1 MKKCVINIKYEGE
14 DNYIEY
20 PMNKKDPLVLTLK
33 YPFTKEI
40 NDFTIIILTREIN
53 NKFKKVAKGKI
64 NFYRHQILSEQLRY
78 EKYIHL
84 ELYKSQ
90 LDSIKNLYTSTD
102 IIATIGNIGK
112 IFMKAQIFDYKLS
125 KPEKKSVSS
134 KELSSITQINFF
146 DGNTDINNPDLKS
159 YTKQILNNI
168 RTFLSE
174 NPEYLK
180 EINNKQNV
188 NNQRFK
194 SIVQKTNDMLRSK
207 QKSSTKSINSIKED
221 VKNELSLNIDSFN
234 DSILDKNKKPHFNDG
249 LSELSQEI
257 ENEKE
262 KIYSEIANDDNVL
275 NDLNKANDELE
286 ELVNKFM
293 TLFQDKY
300 KDKE

>member
-1 MKKCVINIKYEGE
+1 
-14 DNYIEY
+14 
-20 PMNKKDPLVLTLK
+20 MNRKDPLVLTLK

-64 NFYRHQILSEQLRY
+64 NFYRSQILSEQLRY

-90 LDSIKNLYTSTD
+90 LDTIKKEYTGTD

-112 IFMKAQIFDYKLS
+112 IFMKAQLFDNKI
-125 KPEKKSVSS
+125 KQDKKSTSS
-134 KELSSITQINFF
+134 KDLTSISQLNLF
-146 DGNTDINNPDLKS
+146 DGNFNVNNSDLKNF
-159 YTKQILNNI
+159 TKQILQNI
-168 RTFLSE
+168 KTFLSE
-174 NPEYLK
+174 NPEYIK
-180 EINNKQNV
+180 EVNNKQNT
-188 NNQRFK
+188 NNARFK
-194 SIVQKTNDMLRSK
+194 SIMQKTNDLLKVK
-207 QKSSTKSINSIKED
+207 QKSSTKSIHLNKDDE
-221 VKNELSLNIDSFN
+221 VKNELSLHIESFN
-234 DSILDKNKKPHFNDG
+234 DSIIDKSKKPHFNDG

-262 KIYSEIANDDNVL
+262 KIYLEIANDDNVL
-275 NDLNKANDELE
+275 NDLNRANDELE

-293 TLFQDKY
+293 SLFQDKN